1 MNDDASVV
9 SVNEN
14 DYASGDDVI
23 EDPLDIPEEFLLAKT
38 QELDVEVEL
47 EGDFKSVAV
56 VHLVGSQMTDT
67 NSLQLVL

>member
-1 MNDDASVV
+1 MPCPRTVNDDASVV

-56 VHLVGSQMTDT
+56 VHVVGS
-67 NSLQLVL
+67 

>member
-1 MNDDASVV
+1 VNDDASVV